1 MNDLDLQFDAQISN
15 ESAACLPAQI
25 TYPLGTDALAAD
37 VLQSVANVVNF
48 RARWNND
55 VAEWRAGKFYKHLPR
70 EAIREFESL
79 AAPYRCRQ
87 SKVLLSEGESPSM
100 VLFLLEGKVKVTL
113 NSVDGR
119 RLILGMAGP
128 GDILGLAAVLSGLP
142 YQISAEAQ
150 FPCQLTSM
158 PRPAFLDFLVR
169 YPIAGQNVG
178 LQLSQEYIQACNQL
192 CTLGIRVTS
201 GTRLARLLLK
211 WCEGGSKTNSGM
223 RIKCSLTHAEIGEC
237 IGMSRETVSRTL
249 SDFKLRELVE
259 QRGST
264 MVISS
269 IQALETYADRN
280 CA

>member
-1 MNDLDLQFDAQISN
+1 
-15 ESAACLPAQI
+15 
-25 TYPLGTDALAAD
+25 
-37 VLQSVANVVNF
+37 
-48 RARWNND
+48 
-55 VAEWRAGKFYKHLPR
+55 
-70 EAIREFESL
+70 
-79 AAPYRCRQ
+79 
-87 SKVLLSEGESPSM
+87 M